1 MSKIAN
7 LGGKKS
13 KVGLEGSFFPNI
25 IIDDISLKMGHPTWC
40 YSSQVVS
47 NLACATLILIIPA
60 VFEKGKK
67 EKIIKEPSQSK
78 KTFESNNDKRKLFD
92 SLHVEQSELYEK

>member
-1 MSKIAN
+1 MAN

-60 VFEKGKK
+60 VLEKGKK
-67 EKIIKEPSQSK
+67 KKKIIKEPSQSK

>member
-1 MSKIAN
+1 
-7 LGGKKS
+7 
-13 KVGLEGSFFPNI
+13 
-25 IIDDISLKMGHPTWC
+25 MGHPTWC
-40 YSSQVVS
+40 YSSQVAS

-60 VFEKGKK
+60 VLEKGKK
-67 EKIIKEPSQSK
+67 EKIIKEQLQSK

>member
-1 MSKIAN
+1 MAN

-13 KVGLEGSFFPNI
+13 KVGWEGSFFPNI

-40 YSSQVVS
+40 YSSQVV
-47 NLACATLILIIPA
+47 TLILIIPA
-60 VFEKGKK
+60 IFEKGKK
-67 EKIIKEPSQSK
+67 EKIIKEQAQSK
-78 KTFESNNDKRKLFD
+78 KTLESNNDKRKLFD

>member
-13 KVGLEGSFFPNI
+13 KVGWEGSFFPNI

-40 YSSQVVS
+40 YSSQVVKDRVHNS
-47 NLACATLILIIPA
+47 HLDQKQFL
-60 VFEKGKK
+60 KGEE
-67 EKIIKEPSQSK
+67 EKIIKGKPQNK
-78 KTFESNNDKRKLFD
+78 KTFSKL
-92 SLHVEQSELYEK
+92 